1 MKSRKQSLLALS
13 AAALLMPSF
22 LMADIEIY
30 QTTRQ
35 GDRLKKVETTDTS
48 DADYTLTLDPE
59 TTYQTLVGI
68 GGSFTESSGQ
78 VLAELS
84 AQKREIA
91 LRSYFSPSGA
101 NYSLTRTHI
110 ASSDFSVTNYTY
122 APVPG
127 DTELEHFSIEPDYKY
142 LLPMIKQA
150 QKIPGADFKVLSSPW
165 TPPPW
170 MKTNNHW
177 NGGHLKPEYYQ
188 TFSNYI
194 AKYLDAYA
202 KEGID
207 IWGITPA
214 NEPLGNGE
222 NWESVHFT
230 AHEMAGFIADYLGPT
245 LKKSHPDLTIWA
257 YDQNRGD
264 HLVEWAE
271 AILGNP
277 ESAQYVTGMA
287 VHWYQSTV
295 DYDAASLDK
304 VHEEFPGKQILHS
317 EGCIDAMG
325 DDEDVG
331 VWLEDDWYWR
341 AEATDWGYIWAP
353 DESKHNHPKYRPF
366 YRYARDLIGGFN
378 HHLVGWV
385 DWNMFLNTR
394 GGPNHARNYC
404 LAPILVDSGK
414 DEFYRTPLFYAVAH
428 FSRYM
433 RPGAVRVDLS
443 GHDNDLMATAFKN
456 PDGSIAIAVFNTT
469 MDDLSY
475 AIKTKDGQEEHIT
488 IPAQAL
494 QTVVMK

>member
-1 MKSRKQSLLALS
+1 MTKLTSLMALS
-13 AAALLMPSF
+13 ASVILTSSGAA
-22 LMADIEIY
+22 ADVEIY

-35 GDRLKKVETTDTS
+35 GDRLDKVEAQATGS
-48 DADYTLTLDPE
+48 ASYTLTLNPDK
-59 TTYQTLVGI
+59 TFQTLVGI
-68 GGSFTESSGQ
+68 GGSFTESGAQ
-78 VLAELS
+78 VLSELS
-84 AQKREIA
+84 KTKRELA

-101 NYSLTRTHI
+101 RISLTRTHI

-127 DTELEHFSIEPDYKY
+127 DKDLKHFSIEPDHKY
-142 LLPMIKQA
+142 LLPMIKEA
-150 QKIPGADFKVLSSPW
+150 QGIAGAEFKILSSPW

-177 NGGHLKPEYYQ
+177 NGGNLKREYYQ
-188 TFSNYI
+188 TFSDYI
-194 AKYLDAYA
+194 VKYIQAYEA
-202 KEGID
+202 EGIP

-214 NEPLGNGE
+214 NEPLGNGN
-222 NWESVHFT
+222 NWESVHFS
-230 AHEMAGFIADYLGPT
+230 AHEMSNFIADYLGPT
-245 LKKSHPDLTIWA
+245 LEKHVPDLKVWA
-257 YDQNRGD
+257 YDQNRGH

-277 ESAQYVTGMA
+277 KSAKYVDGMA

-295 DYDAASLDK
+295 DVGAESLDE
-304 VHEEFPGKQILHS
+304 VHAKFPDKQILHS

-325 DDEDVG
+325 DDEEIG

-341 AEATDWGYIWAP
+341 PEASDWGYIWAA
-353 DESKHNHPKYRPF
+353 DDDKVNHPKYRPF

-414 DEFYRTPLFYAVAH
+414 DSFYRTPLFYAMAH

-433 RPGAVRVDLS
+433 RPGAKRIELT
-443 GHDNDLMATAFKN
+443 GHDETLMATAFQN
-456 PDGSIAIAVFNTT
+456 PDQSIAVAVFNTSEEPINY
-469 MDDLSY
+469 DLSFFGRGK
-475 AIKTKDGQEEHIT
+475 KTIL
-488 IPAQAL
+488 IPGQAL
-494 QTVVMK
+494 QTVVIKQ